1 MQTPMKC
8 HTFHLGLHC
17 LPKYTSPAGNSCV
30 QRVYSKNTYIHI
42 VLKSCR
48 NLKFSLHSQLSY
60 IDTLSKKKISKMEFQ
75 FLVFSIFQYEYNRR
89 GTQLKRKA
97 SKQINTNSTEPNVK
111 SQLTTHCIPS
121 TSSHI
126 NQIPLIG
133 NTGTSS
139 QTAGTSSQTA
149 RTSSQTAGNSS
160 QTAASQTAG
169 SSSQTARTSSQTVGT
184 SAQTAG
190 SSSHTAGTS
199 SQTAASQTAGTSL
212 QTARTSSQTAQTSS
226 HS

>member
-1 MQTPMKC
+1 MKHFYSTNNADPMKC

-17 LPKYTSPAGNSCV
+17 LQKYTSPAGTSCV

-42 VLKSCR
+42 VLKVCR
-48 NLKFSLHSQLSY
+48 NLKFSLYSQLLY
-60 IDTLSKKKISKMEFQ
+60 IDIL
-75 FLVFSIFQYEYNRR
+75 
-89 GTQLKRKA
+89 QLKRKA

-111 SQLTTHCIPS
+111 SQLTTHRIPS
-121 TSSHI
+121 TSSQI

-149 RTSSQTAGNSS
+149 GVSSQTAGTSSQTAG
-160 QTAASQTAG
+160 T
-169 SSSQTARTSSQTVGT
+169 SSQTARTSSQT
-184 SAQTAG
+184 AQT
-190 SSSHTAGTS
+190 SSQTAGTS
-199 SQTAASQTAGTSL
+199 SQTTASQTAGTYS

-226 HS
+226 HTAGTFLKTLGTSSQTLLTVPDIPNSRR